1 MAGDRRQIVAISIAA
16 MVPLLAGTCYFA
28 FPRYRNA
35 SGGMEPTL
43 YMGDVV
49 FVRRGNTAARGDLT
63 AFHYPLQPKVIF
75 LKRVIAVGGDLVE
88 IRDKQVILNGMKIEE
103 PYAQHVDA
111 TIFPP
116 NPALPEPY
124 RSRDQFGPVKVPP
137 DAYFMMGDNRDRSS
151 DSRYWGFV
159 PRKLLV
165 GKVSAVISAKRGLW
179 SP

>member
-1 MAGDRRQIVAISIAA
+1 MARDRRQIVAISIATLLS
-16 MVPLLAGTCYFA
+16 LLAGTCYYA
-28 FPRYRNA
+28 FPRYRNV
-35 SGGMEPTL
+35 SGAMEPTL
-43 YMGDVV
+43 HVGDVV
-49 FVRRGNTAARGDLT
+49 FVRRGNAVVRGDLT
-63 AFHYPLQPKVIF
+63 AFHYPLEPKTVF

-88 IRDKQVILNGMKIEE
+88 IRDKQVILNGKKIEE
-103 PYAQHVDA
+103 PYANHVDA

-165 GKVSAVISAKRGLW
+165 GKVSAVISAKGGFW
-179 SP
+179 WP